1 MYPDEGPLHRGLYP
15 KHISFFEMG
24 AEVDERCVMA
34 ANRVGKTE
42 GIGGPEVTYHLTG
55 KYPHW
60 WKGRRFDRATTW
72 WASGTTNKKTQEI
85 IQTKMLGP
93 VGKMG
98 TGLIPGE
105 LIVRTIPKPG
115 IPDAIGAVFVRH
127 VSGGISA
134 LTFKSYEM
142 GREAFEGNEVDGIWL
157 DEEPPAVV
165 YFECLTR
172 TMSTEP
178 GKRNG
183 MLIATFTP
191 LEGLTETALLFAPGG
206 AIKDGVNPDTGR
218 YTLNLTWDD
227 APHLT
232 KEAKDKMLLAYP
244 PYMRDAR
251 TKGIP
256 QLGSGAIYPV
266 PESEIKVPDFKIPDH
281 WPRAYA
287 MDVGWNCTAVV
298 WIAVDPETKT
308 KYLYSVHRQG
318 HAEPSVHARTIKARG
333 EWIPGKIDPAA
344 RGRGQKD
351 GAQLLQD
358 YQDLGL
364 KVSPADNAVET
375 GLLRVWEALSGG
387 EFKVFESC
395 EPWFMEYRIYRRDD
409 KGHIVKKDDHLMD
422 ATRYWF
428 TSAESIACINPA
440 LIAKKTY
447 VPPRAF
453 GTGAVFG
460 GKR

>member
-1 MYPDEGPLHRGLYP
+1 MYPDEGPLNRGLYP
-15 KHISFFEMG
+15 KHIGFFEMG
-24 AEVDERCVMA
+24 ATIDERCVMA
-34 ANRVGKTE
+34 ANRTGKTE

-60 WKGRRFDRATTW
+60 WKGRRFNRPTTW

-85 IQTKMLGP
+85 IQTKMLGA
-93 VGKMG
+93 VGKQG

-105 LIVRTIPKPG
+105 LITRTVPKPG
-115 IPDAIGAVFVRH
+115 IPDAVSAIFVRH

-134 LTFKSYEM
+134 LTLKSYEM

-157 DEEPPAVV
+157 DEEPPAAV

-178 GKRNG
+178 GKPNG
-183 MLIATFTP
+183 LLIATFTP

-206 AIKDGVNPDTGR
+206 AIKDGVNPETGR

-232 KEAKDKMLLAYP
+232 TEAKNKMLLAYP

-266 PESEIKVPDFKIPDH
+266 PESEIVVPDFPIPKH
-281 WPRAYA
+281 WKRACA
-287 MDVGWNCTAVV
+287 LDVGWKSTAGV
-298 WIAVDPETKT
+298 WIAIDPETKV
-308 KYLYSVHRQG
+308 KYLYSIHKQG
-318 HAEPSVHARTIKARG
+318 HAEPSVHAKSIKARG
-333 EWIPGKIDPAA
+333 AWIPVKVDPAA
-344 RGRGQKD
+344 RGRSQQD
-351 GAQLLQD
+351 GGQLLQD
-358 YQDLGL
+358 YKDLGL
-364 KVSPADNAVET
+364 NISTAENAVES

-387 EFKVFESC
+387 EFKVFKSC
-395 EPWFMEYRIYRRDD
+395 EAWFMEYRIYRRDD
-409 KGHIVKKDDHLMD
+409 KGHIVKDNDHLMD

-428 TSAESIACINPA
+428 NSGEAVACVDPETVV
-440 LIAKKTY
+440 KKTY
-447 VPPRAF
+447 TPPPVQ
-453 GTGAVFG
+453 GAGSVFG
-460 GKR
+460 RRG